1 MLGNILGSIASSV
14 LSGGN
19 GNQSTALQ
27 LIQAL
32 LQSQGGVEGIIAKL
46 QQGGLDDLLKT
57 WISADEENAPVSGE
71 QIANVFGQENL
82 QAAAQ
87 EAGVEEKDASDLLA
101 EFLPKIVDTLTPDG
115 QLPDLQNL
123 NTNDLLAQ
131 AAKGVLGK
139 LFS

>member
-32 LQSQGGVEGIIAKL
+32 LQSQGGVEGVIAKL

-87 EAGVEEKDASDLLA
+87 EAGVEEKDAGDLLA
-101 EFLPKIVDTLTPDG
+101 EFLPKIIDTLTPDG

>member
-32 LQSQGGVEGIIAKL
+32 LQSQGGVEGVIAKL

-87 EAGVEEKDASDLLA
+87 EAGVEEKDAGELLA
-101 EFLPKIVDTLTPDG
+101 EFLTKIVDTLTPDG

>member
-32 LQSQGGVEGIIAKL
+32 LQSQGGVEGVIAKL

-87 EAGVEEKDASDLLA
+87 EAGVEEKDAGDLLA

-123 NTNDLLAQ
+123 NTNDLLA
-131 AAKGVLGK
+131 
-139 LFS
+139 

>member
-32 LQSQGGVEGIIAKL
+32 LQSQGGVEGVIAKL

-87 EAGVEEKDASDLLA
+87 EAGVEEKMRV
-101 EFLPKIVDTLTPDG
+101 IY
-115 QLPDLQNL
+115 
-123 NTNDLLAQ
+123 
-131 AAKGVLGK
+131 
-139 LFS
+139 